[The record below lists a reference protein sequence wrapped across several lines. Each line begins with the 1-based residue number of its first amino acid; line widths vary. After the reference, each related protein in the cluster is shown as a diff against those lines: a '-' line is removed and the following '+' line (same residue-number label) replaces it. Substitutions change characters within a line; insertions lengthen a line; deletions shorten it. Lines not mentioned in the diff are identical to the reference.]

1 MTSAHIVKGLGFDEV
16 IAPVVNKSNYHTEI
30 DRSTFYIA
38 LTRAV
43 HWLRL
48 ICEEAISGL
57 LV

>member
-1 MTSAHIVKGLGFDEV
+1 MVKGLEFDEV